1 MIATVDQ
8 AESVLLITNKF
19 NYSVC
24 LTIKI
29 VILKWTMFIFL
40 IILGVFL

>member
-8 AESVLLITNKF
+8 ENQYILQLITIKF

-24 LTIKI
+24 LTIKESF
-29 VILKWTMFIFL
+29 LSGQYLIF
-40 IILGVFL
+40 